1 MSPRKR
7 QRPNPSEPSSSSP
20 PAAIAPATAT
30 SATSQVTAVSEPV
43 KQPTRSMPLSR
54 DRSGSETKKAP
65 QTSQQQVYPSGVV
78 SLCAMLKRSRL
89 NMGSQVRKARSWYG
103 SWPRAPKSSASTQLA
118 RETIFGGTLKPS
130 STPDFRRFDT
140 KKSIDSASLDGP
152 AESSASLP
160 QIPENGA
167 ATCEDDATQSI
178 ANRKDYDT
186 PTEQAKDSDSLKASQ
201 EPSPKAEDAAK
212 ITDQPQTPQPPVTG
226 SSWFGWLGRAS
237 AAETHPPPSIEEPPK
252 EAEPPEEPEAQEV
265 SVVES
270 PAPEASAQQPD
281 PTPSAP
287 THSWL
292 GFWYSG
298 AFATTKAP
306 SIETTEPAEEVD
318 VSTAAPEP
326 AKEPEDVVM
335 EDAPPPRPEPPKQP
349 SAGSTWAF
357 WSRDTRPK
365 TEGTK
370 SKPHQP
376 ESGELAVIGQ
386 GSEAHPERTGM
397 NVDQT
402 QSDNAA
408 KDGKD
413 TKLSKDAKTSKNT
426 KSGTASAPSTLGR
439 KSKRDRPRSMDI
451 DVQIRPQTPNR
462 PESVASSKA
471 SIPEQAPKEPP
482 LKPGTPKATA
492 SQETLSKAAPP
503 NLLLPSFGSTYRM
516 KDNPS
521 IIKQITSLLLRT
533 QQPPANHVY
542 RVKETPKIKKA
553 IAIGVHGLFPAT
565 YLRPMIGQPTGTSL
579 RFANLC
585 AEAVRRWADAHG
597 CADCEIEKIALEGE
611 GKIADRVDNLWKLLL
626 NWIEHIRNAD
636 LILLAC
642 HSQGVPVGV
651 MLLAKLIDLGIITN
665 ARIGVCAMAGVSLGP
680 FPDYK
685 SSMGILMG
693 SANELWEFSNPDSEI
708 SKRYENALKEVLQ
721 YGARITYIGSIDDQL
736 VPMESA
742 IYSPASHPYIY
753 RAVFIDGRIHAPDF
767 IAHLVGFA
775 LKLRNL
781 GVSDHGLVRELSTPL
796 AGSLYS
802 GEGHSRLYYDDQV
815 YDLAIAH
822 ALETS
827 DVRPNVPATVSHRRD
842 ATASLANP
850 NPYHLPWIMRG
861 LLEEDFVRTELSS
874 ETEELL
880 RQFDDWKPVTKAL
893 KDVKYRLEAI
903 RSKL

>member
-7 QRPNPSEPSSSSP
+7 QRTILDLSSSSPP

-30 SATSQVTAVSEPV
+30 SATSQVTAVPEPTNR
-43 KQPTRSMPLSR
+43 PTREMPLMR
-54 DRSGSETKKAP
+54 DRSGSETKNSP
-65 QTSQQQVYPSGVV
+65 QNSQ
-78 SLCAMLKRSRL
+78 K
-89 NMGSQVRKARSWYG
+89 QVRKARSWYG
-103 SWPRAPKSSASTQLA
+103 SWPRIPKSSASTQLA

-140 KKSIDSASLDGP
+140 KKSIDSASFDGP
-152 AESSASLP
+152 AESSTSLP
-160 QIPENGA
+160 QIPENGGA
-167 ATCEDDATQSI
+167 LTPEESTETAQNDGDTTAVQRTAKDTSRVTEEAPPKTDDTT
-178 ANRKDYDT
+178 K
-186 PTEQAKDSDSLKASQ
+186 PTEEQ
-201 EPSPKAEDAAK
+201 PTSP
-212 ITDQPQTPQPPVTG
+212 TPVATSG
-226 SSWFGWLGRAS
+226 WFGWLARAPVT
-237 AAETHPPPSIEEPPK
+237 ATQTFTPAEEQPK
-252 EAEPPEEPEAQEV
+252 EVEPRKEPEARTEVQTSPVAEPPSAETLTQPD
-265 SVVES
+265 SNP
-270 PAPEASAQQPD
+270 PAP
-281 PTPSAP
+281 TN
-287 THSWL
+287 SWF
-292 GFWYSG
+292 GFWYSSAPAAG
-298 AFATTKAP
+298 SAPNEDPVKSTGSTESASATDQPT
-306 SIETTEPAEEVD
+306 
-318 VSTAAPEP
+318 
-326 AKEPEDVVM
+326 KEPEDVVM
-335 EDAPPPRPEPPKQP
+335 DDAPSPPPPPPKPEPSKQP

-365 TEGTK
+365 DGEATPATR
-370 SKPHQP
+370 P

-386 GSEAHPERTGM
+386 GSEAHPERTGL
-397 NVDQT
+397 NVDQNH
-402 QSDNAA
+402 SDNSAN
-408 KDGKD
+408 DGK
-413 TKLSKDAKTSKNT
+413 SAKDAKASKNT
-426 KSGTASAPSTLGR
+426 KSSIVPAPSTFGR
-439 KSKRDRPRSMDI
+439 KAKRNRPQSMDL
-451 DVQIRPQTPNR
+451 DLPSRPGTPTR
-462 PESVASSKA
+462 PESVTSSKT
-471 SIPEQAPKEPP
+471 SIAETTPKEPP
-482 LKPGTPKATA
+482 LKQGTPKPST
-492 SQETLSKAAPP
+492 SQETLSKGPPP

-521 IIKQITSLLLRT
+521 IVKQITSLLLRT

-553 IAIGVHGLFPAT
+553 IAIGVHGLFPAM
-565 YLRPMIGQPTGTSL
+565 YLRPMVGQPTGTSL
-579 RFANLC
+579 RFANLG
-585 AEAVRRWADAHG
+585 AEAVRRWTDAHG
-597 CADCEIEKIALEGE
+597 SPDCEIEKVALEGD
-611 GKIADRVDNLWKLLL
+611 GRIADRVDNLWKLLL

-636 LILLAC
+636 LILVAC
-642 HSQGVPVGV
+642 HSQGVPVGI

-665 ARIGVCAMAGVSLGP
+665 AKIGVCAMAGVSLGP

-693 SANELWEFSNPDSEI
+693 AANELWEFSNPDSDI
-708 SKRYENALKEVLQ
+708 SKRYEHSLKEVLQ

-781 GVSDHGLVRELSTPL
+781 GVSDHGLLRELSTPL

-815 YDLAIAH
+815 YDLALAH

-827 DVRPNVPATVSHRRD
+827 DIRPNVPAIVTHRRD
-842 ATASLANP
+842 ANSSLANP
-850 NPYHLPWIMRG
+850 NPYHLPWVMRG